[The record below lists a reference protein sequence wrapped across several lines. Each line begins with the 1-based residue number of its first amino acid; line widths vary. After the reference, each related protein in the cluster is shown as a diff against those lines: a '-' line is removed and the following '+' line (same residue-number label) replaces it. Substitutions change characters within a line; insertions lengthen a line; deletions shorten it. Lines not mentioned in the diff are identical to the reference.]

1 MIVLQIKKAKKM
13 KKLLF
18 VAVACAAIS
27 LTSCNGKGKPA
38 GTADS
43 SKVDTS
49 KVDTTK
55 QDTNKVDSPAVGTH
69 TDSTHVNK

>member
-1 MIVLQIKKAKKM
+1 M

-43 SKVDTS
+43 SKVDT
-49 KVDTTK
+49 TK
-55 QDTNKVDSPAVGTH
+55 QDTNKVDTSAAKAH
-69 TDSTHVNK
+69 ADSTHAKM

>member
-1 MIVLQIKKAKKM
+1 M

-38 GTADS
+38 GKADS
-43 SKVDTS
+43 S

>member
-38 GTADS
+38 GNA
-43 SKVDTS
+43 DTS

-55 QDTNKVDSPAVGTH
+55 QDTNKVDSPAVEAH
-69 TDSTHVNK
+69 ADSAHVK

>member
-1 MIVLQIKKAKKM
+1 M

-49 KVDTTK
+49 KVDTIK

>member
-1 MIVLQIKKAKKM
+1 M

-38 GTADS
+38 GNA
-43 SKVDTS
+43 DTS

-55 QDTNKVDSPAVGTH
+55 QDTNKVDSPAVEAH
-69 TDSTHVNK
+69 ADSAHVK

>member
-1 MIVLQIKKAKKM
+1 M

-18 VAVACAAIS
+18 VAVACVAIS

-43 SKVDTS
+43 SKVDTT

>member
-1 MIVLQIKKAKKM
+1 M

-43 SKVDTS
+43 SKVDTI

>member
-1 MIVLQIKKAKKM
+1 M

-18 VAVACAAIS
+18 VAVACVAIS

-43 SKVDTS
+43 SKVDTT

-69 TDSTHVNK
+69 TDSTHVNM

>member
-38 GTADS
+38 GNVDTA
-43 SKVDTS
+43 KVDTTN
-49 KVDTTK
+49 VDTTK
-55 QDTNKVDSPAVGTH
+55 QDTNKVDSPAVEAH
-69 TDSTHVNK
+69 ADSAHVK

>member
-1 MIVLQIKKAKKM
+1 M

-38 GTADS
+38 GTADTS
-43 SKVDTS
+43 KVGTTKVDTE
-49 KVDTTK
+49 K
-55 QDTNKVDSPAVGTH
+55 QDTSKVDSPAVGAH
-69 TDSTHVNK
+69 TDSAHVNK

>member
-38 GTADS
+38 GN
-43 SKVDTS
+43 VDTS

-55 QDTNKVDSPAVGTH
+55 QDTNKVDSPAVEAH
-69 TDSTHVNK
+69 ADSAHVK

>member
-18 VAVACAAIS
+18 VVVACAAIS

-38 GTADS
+38 GNVDT

-55 QDTNKVDSPAVGTH
+55 QDTNKVDSPAVEAH
-69 TDSTHVNK
+69 ADSAHVK

>member
-1 MIVLQIKKAKKM
+1 M

-27 LTSCNGKGKPA
+27 LTSCNGKGKPV
-38 GTADS
+38 GNVDT
-43 SKVDTS
+43 SKVDTT

-55 QDTNKVDSPAVGTH
+55 QDTNKVDSPAVEAH
-69 TDSTHVNK
+69 ADSAHVK

>member
-1 MIVLQIKKAKKM
+1 M

-43 SKVDTS
+43 SKVDTT
-49 KVDTTK
+49 KADTTK
-55 QDTNKVDSPAVGTH
+55 QDTNKVASPAVGTH

>member
-1 MIVLQIKKAKKM
+1 M

-38 GTADS
+38 GNVDT

-55 QDTNKVDSPAVGTH
+55 QDTKLIH
-69 TDSTHVNK
+69 LQ

>member
-38 GTADS
+38 GNVDT
-43 SKVDTS
+43 SKVDTTN
-49 KVDTTK
+49 VDTTK
-55 QDTNKVDSPAVGTH
+55 QDTNKVDSPAVEAH
-69 TDSTHVNK
+69 DDSAHVK

>member
-1 MIVLQIKKAKKM
+1 M

-55 QDTNKVDSPAVGTH
+55 QDTNKVDSPAVGAH

>member
-1 MIVLQIKKAKKM
+1 M

-43 SKVDTS
+43 SKVDT
-49 KVDTTK
+49 TK
-55 QDTNKVDSPAVGTH
+55 QDTNKVDTSAAKANA
-69 TDSTHVNK
+69 DSTHAKM

>member
-38 GTADS
+38 GNVDT

-55 QDTNKVDSPAVGTH
+55 QDTNKVDSPAVEAH
-69 TDSTHVNK
+69 ADSAHVK

>member
-1 MIVLQIKKAKKM
+1 M

-38 GTADS
+38 GN
-43 SKVDTS
+43 VDTS

-55 QDTNKVDSPAVGTH
+55 QDTNKVDSPAVEAH
-69 TDSTHVNK
+69 ADSAHVK

>member
-1 MIVLQIKKAKKM
+1 M

-43 SKVDTS
+43 SKVDT
-49 KVDTTK
+49 TK